1 MSEQYYTA
9 SEAQQKLGLSKAMFF
24 RKVKQGFI
32 RKIVPPGM
40 KQGVYPRRDIDALA
54 LSMQVLF
61 AQQEGITFSRSTIAD
76 QIEELEIGARIFG
89 KSFITPLQERIA
101 FQQKSEF
108 TFHSLKVQERVV
120 GYISMFNL
128 ADNLLDQLLVGEK
141 IERDITVE
149 DVTPFRRL
157 EPFTLYIDVLVVDPN
172 LPAHLQRLYG
182 GILVSRFIDL
192 LLNLYSNGYLIQHI
206 YTVTISEEGE
216 KLARR
221 LGFEKLEG
229 KSLIPTRTAYKVAFD
244 QEHIHRL
251 KSLTLRALTFGRR

>member
-40 KQGVYPRRDIDALA
+40 KQGVYPRREIDALA
-54 LSMQVLF
+54 LSMQMLF

-76 QIEELEIGARIFG
+76 QVEEFEIGARIFG
-89 KSFITPLQERIA
+89 RSFITPLQERIA
-101 FQQKSEF
+101 FQQKNEF
-108 TFHSLKVQERVV
+108 TFHSLKVEERVV

-128 ADNLLDQLLVGEK
+128 ADDLLDQLLVGKK
-141 IERDITVE
+141 IERDVTLA
-149 DVTPFRRL
+149 DVNPFRRL
-157 EPFTLYIDVLVVDPN
+157 EPFNIYIDVLVIDTSLTP
-172 LPAHLQRLYG
+172 HLQKLYG

-206 YTVTISEEGE
+206 YTVTTTASGEELVH
-216 KLARR
+216 K

-229 KSLIPTRTAYKVAFD
+229 KSLIPTRTAYKGAFD
-244 QEHIHRL
+244 QAHIHRL
-251 KSLTLRALTFGRR
+251 KSLTLRALNFGRR